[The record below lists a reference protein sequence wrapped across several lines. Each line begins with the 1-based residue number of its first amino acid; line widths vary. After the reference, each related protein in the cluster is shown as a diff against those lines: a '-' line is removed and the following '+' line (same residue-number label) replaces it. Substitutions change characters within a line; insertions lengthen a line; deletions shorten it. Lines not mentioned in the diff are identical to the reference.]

1 MIPVSDLIAL
11 FARMYRE
18 HWAYEWGAAR
28 EGCVDCSGAFV
39 WAYRQ
44 LGHSIYHGS
53 NTIARRHVGPMTQ
66 MPAPGYA
73 AFKWRKK
80 DTSKF
85 PDGRGDYYHIGLVDE
100 TGEWV
105 YEARSAR
112 AGFTRSRVSVW
123 HSFAPL
129 LAVDYGDE
137 GGTDM
142 ESEIQYEGVVVTKSG
157 GLNLRSGPGTGYPI
171 IRVLPKGTLV
181 GVMMEP
187 LEGWLFVRTGENTG
201 YVSAKYIAVPLA
213 PHPETEA
220 ESAQDGEQTSSDAS
234 GDTFPSPGWHPG
246 TDGAGSVPKG
256 EGLDGTAVKWGVF
269 APCDSREEAEAL
281 QKAHKGA
288 ILTCYNLASY
298 KPPDGGGD

>member
-18 HWAYEWGAAR
+18 HWAYKWGAAR

-73 AFKWRKK
+73 AFKWRKQ

-112 AGFTRSRVSVW
+112 AGFTRSSVSVW

-137 GGTDM
+137 GGTEM

-220 ESAQDGEQTSSDAS
+220 ESTQDAPEAQDGETPAPAIC
-234 GDTFPSPGWHPG
+234 TRLRRA
-246 TDGAGSVPKG
+246 DGVEIDLAGSWEV
-256 EGLDGTAVKWGVF
+256 V
-269 APCDSREEAEAL
+269 
-281 QKAHKGA
+281 
-288 ILTCYNLASY
+288 N
-298 KPPDGGGD
+298 KPPDEKGGD